1 LLEEAK
7 SAVSDMLGVSDQ
19 DVREDPIISC
29 APKRPTNSSKKENM
43 STIIFGSWFS
53 QEACL
58 KILKARRDAQP
69 SKAVTHPTP
78 NKNGHR
84 TSE

>member
-29 APKRPTNSSKKENM
+29 APK
-43 STIIFGSWFS
+43 
-53 QEACL
+53 A
-58 KILKARRDAQP
+58 
-69 SKAVTHPTP
+69 P
-78 NKNGHR
+78 NKLQQKGKYEYNYFWLLVFPGNLPENPQ
-84 TSE
+84 S